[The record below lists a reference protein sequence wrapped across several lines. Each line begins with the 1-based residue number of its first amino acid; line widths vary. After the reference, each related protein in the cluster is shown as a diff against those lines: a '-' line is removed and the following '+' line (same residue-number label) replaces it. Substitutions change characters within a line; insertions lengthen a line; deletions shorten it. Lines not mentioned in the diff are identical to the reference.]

1 MKAFYKLNDLFA
13 LLFKSICNQKNQLQI
28 RRKIKNQNSKLCSK
42 WISKIQIKKSNSWQF
57 NLSAKKKYIF
67 IKKMKPS
74 KITSHSFI
82 LKINSN
88 KFHSYITIQNQKIK
102 PQLNFNNC
110 KLSKIREARQNQKIE
125 PHEKSIVRDQIL
137 YEDDE
142 WCGKTEVVEEKK
154 GWRLPCD
161 YVR

>member
-1 MKAFYKLNDLFA
+1 
-13 LLFKSICNQKNQLQI
+13 
-28 RRKIKNQNSKLCSK
+28 
-42 WISKIQIKKSNSWQF
+42 
-57 NLSAKKKYIF
+57 
-67 IKKMKPS
+67 MKPS
-74 KITSHSFI
+74 KITSHSII

-142 WCGKTEVVEEKK
+142 
-154 GWRLPCD
+154 
-161 YVR
+161 